1 MKFAVTFLKM
11 LALYKLNFYAVFY
24 VYQILILI
32 FKTEAHN
39 KLSYHQQKFHVKLRL
54 QKVVNTHVHVTLL
67 RRKKSMEVSIKGRG
81 SRPNSIF
88 FLQDQSALHSVNVLW
103 FSNGN
108 EDCGLLLS
116 HFCQAQPKLNSTSTQ
131 TKAELSL
138 NPNFS
143 SHPTKK

>member
-1 MKFAVTFLKM
+1 M

-88 FLQDQSALHSVNVLW
+88 FCKTSRRCILLM
-103 FSNGN
+103 FSGAQMAMKIV
-108 EDCGLLLS
+108 DCYCHTFAKLS
-116 HFCQAQPKLNSTSTQ
+116 LNSTQ
-131 TKAELSL
+131 LQLKLRLSL
-138 NPNFS
+138 A
-143 SHPTKK
+143 